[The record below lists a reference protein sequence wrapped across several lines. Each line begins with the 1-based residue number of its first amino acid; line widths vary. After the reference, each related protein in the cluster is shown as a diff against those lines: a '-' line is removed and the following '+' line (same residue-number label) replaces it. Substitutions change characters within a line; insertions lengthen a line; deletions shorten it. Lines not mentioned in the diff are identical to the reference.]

1 MYFKWILLSLALCTA
16 GYTNAIEIITSEPK
30 NSSVIDADFVKAIF
44 SGRVRYWPNG
54 MPIKVITLPK
64 NSKQHLELC
73 KVFLKTH
80 PRQFSR
86 NWDIII
92 FSGFGEKPTE
102 VETELEVIEKIKA
115 TPGSIGY
122 INSDNGTEGLNVLF
136 TK

>member
-1 MYFKWILLSLALCTA
+1 MFLKRILLSLVLCAASYANAL
-16 GYTNAIEIITSEPK
+16 EIITSEPK
-30 NSSVIDADFVKAIF
+30 DSSVIDADFVKAIF

-54 MPIKVITLPK
+54 TPIKLITLPK

-73 KVFLKTH
+73 KTFLEIH

-92 FSGFGEKPTE
+92 FSGFGEKPAV
-102 VETELEVIEKIKA
+102 VETESEVIDRIQN

-122 INSDNGTEGLNVLF
+122 ISNTNKKEGLNVLF
-136 TK
+136 NE